1 MKQTVSTMVI
11 LPTTA
16 STGEDWMAG
25 VLDWHGLL
33 DSPGKEHDTTVKME

>member
-1 MKQTVSTMVI
+1 MKQTVSTMVV

-16 STGEDWMAG
+16 STEEDRMAR

-33 DSPGKEHDTTVKME
+33 DSPGKEHDATVKME